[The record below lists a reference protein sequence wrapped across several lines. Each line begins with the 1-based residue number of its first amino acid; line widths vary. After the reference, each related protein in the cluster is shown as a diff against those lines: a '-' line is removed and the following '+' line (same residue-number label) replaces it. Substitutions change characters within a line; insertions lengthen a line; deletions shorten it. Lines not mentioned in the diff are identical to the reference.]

1 MGFVGLKMLDDL
13 HRHRPGSLAAGW
25 GKDPFAPIPTFVN
38 TGVIW
43 VDKQNLDAFARAS
56 STP

>member
-13 HRHRPGSLAAGW
+13 HRHRPRSLDAGW
-25 GKDPFAPIPTFVN
+25 AKDPFAPVPTFVN

-56 STP
+56 ATP

>member
-13 HRHRPGSLAAGW
+13 HRHPPSSMEAGW
-25 GKDPFAPIPTFVN
+25 AKDPFAPVPAFVN

-43 VDKQNLDAFARAS
+43 VDQQNVEAFAHALA
-56 STP
+56 P